1 MNAAATED
9 SPRERKAQAEADRAA
24 EAAAEDVRLGESP
37 PLTEQLHALY
47 AAGSGLILAV
57 RRFFVTL
64 KDLLRAEGRV
74 LWTGIPL
81 LFIGFVA
88 LIALAVSLWGCTVA
102 LIGWAL
108 MVATNSLG
116 LALGLLVAGHV
127 VLILGMWFML
137 KRGVYQVS
145 FPHAREELRAMR
157 VQFTEDVDRFT
168 HGLAAQMRAGASD
181 KDKPA

>member
-1 MNAAATED
+1 MSTTAEEST
-9 SPRERKAQAEADRAA
+9 RERKAQAAADAAAA
-24 EAAAEDVRLGESP
+24 EAADDVRLGENP

-47 AAGSGLILAV
+47 AAGAGLILALQ
-57 RRFFVTL
+57 RFFVTV
-64 KDLLRAEGRV
+64 KDLIRAEGRV

-88 LIALAVSLWGCTVA
+88 LIALAVSLWGCAVA

-116 LALGLLVAGHV
+116 LALGLLVCGHV
-127 VLILGMWFML
+127 VLIAGVWFML

-145 FPHAREELRAMR
+145 FPHARAELRAMR
-157 VQFTEDVDRFT
+157 AEFTEDMDRFT
-168 HGLAAQMRAGASD
+168 HGLSAQLRRGPD
-181 KDKPA
+181 GKDKPA

>member
-1 MNAAATED
+1 MNPAATEE
-9 SPRERKAQAEADRAA
+9 SPRERKAGIEADRAA
-24 EAAAEDVRLGESP
+24 EAAAEDVRRGESP
-37 PLTEQLHALY
+37 PLAEQMHALY
-47 AAGSGLILAV
+47 AAGSGLILAL

-64 KDLLRAEGRV
+64 KELLRAEGRV

-88 LIALAVSLWGCTVA
+88 LIALAVSLWGCAVA

-116 LALGLLVAGHV
+116 LALGLLVAGHI
-127 VLILGMWFML
+127 VLIAGVWFAL
-137 KRGVYQVS
+137 KRGVYQAS
-145 FPHAREELRAMR
+145 FPQARAELRAMR
-157 VQFTEDVDRFT
+157 TQFSEDIDRFT
-168 HGLAAQMRAGASD
+168 HGLTAQMRAGPPE

>member
-1 MNAAATED
+1 MNAAATGET
-9 SPRERKAQAEADRAA
+9 SREREAQAEADRAA
-24 EAAAEDVRLGESP
+24 AAATEDVRLGERP
-37 PLTEQLHALY
+37 PLSGQLHALY
-47 AAGSGLILAV
+47 AAGSGLLLALQ
-57 RRFFVTL
+57 RFFVTL

-116 LALGLLVAGHV
+116 LALGLLVCGHV
-127 VLILGMWFML
+127 VLIAGVWFML

-145 FPHAREELRAMR
+145 FPHARAELRAMR
-157 VQFTEDVDRFT
+157 VQFTDELDRFT
-168 HGLAAQMRAGASD
+168 HGLSAQMRGTPAD
-181 KDKPA
+181 EDKPS

>member
-1 MNAAATED
+1 MSTTAEEST
-9 SPRERKAQAEADRAA
+9 RERKARAA
-24 EAAAEDVRLGESP
+24 ADEAAAEAAEDVRLGESP

-47 AAGSGLILAV
+47 AAGAGLTLAL

-64 KDLLRAEGRV
+64 RDLLRAEGRV

-116 LALGLLVAGHV
+116 LALGLLVAGHI

-145 FPHAREELRAMR
+145 FPSARAELRAMR
-157 VQFTEDVDRFT
+157 TQFTEDIDRFT
-168 HGLAAQMRAGASD
+168 HGLSAQLRSSPD
-181 KDKPA
+181 EKDKPA

>member
-1 MNAAATED
+1 MNTVESEEAT
-9 SPRERKAQAEADRAA
+9 RERKAQAEADRAA

-47 AAGSGLILAV
+47 AAGSGLLLAL

-64 KDLLRAEGRV
+64 ADLLRAEGRV

-88 LIALAVSLWGCTVA
+88 LIALAVSLWGCAVA

-116 LALGLLVAGHV
+116 LALGLLVCGHV
-127 VLILGMWFML
+127 VLILGLWFML
-137 KRGVYQVS
+137 KRGVYQAS
-145 FPHAREELRAMR
+145 FPHARAELHAMR
-157 VQFTEDVDRFT
+157 TQFVADIDRFT
-168 HGLAAQMRAGASD
+168 HGLSAQMRSGPTD
-181 KDKPA
+181 QDKPA

>member
-1 MNAAATED
+1 MSTTAEE
-9 SPRERKAQAEADRAA
+9 SPRERKAEAEADRAA
-24 EAAAEDVRLGESP
+24 EAAAEDVRRGQSP

-47 AAGSGLILAV
+47 AAGSGLILALQ
-57 RRFFVTL
+57 RFFVTL

-88 LIALAVSLWGCTVA
+88 LIALAVSLWGCAMA

-145 FPHAREELRAMR
+145 FPHARAELGAMR
-157 VQFTEDVDRFT
+157 VQFTEDMDRFT
-168 HGLAAQMRAGASD
+168 HGLSAQMRKTPD
-181 KDKPA
+181 EKDKPA

>member
-1 MNAAATED
+1 MNAVGEE
-9 SPRERKAQAEADRAA
+9 PVRERKAQAAADAAAA
-24 EAAAEDVRLGESP
+24 EAAEDVRLGESP
-37 PLTEQLHALY
+37 PLKAQLHALY
-47 AAGSGLILAV
+47 AAGTGLALALQ
-57 RRFFVTL
+57 RFFVTL
-64 KDLLRAEGRV
+64 GELLRAEGRV

-116 LALGLLVAGHV
+116 LALGLLVVGHIA
-127 VLILGMWFML
+127 LILGMWFML
-137 KRGVYQVS
+137 KRGVYQAS
-145 FPHAREELRAMR
+145 FPHARAELRAMR
-157 VQFTEDVDRFT
+157 VQFAEDLDHFT
-168 HGLAAQMRAGASD
+168 HGLSAQLRSNPAE

>member
-1 MNAAATED
+1 MSTAAAEE
-9 SPRERKAQAEADRAA
+9 SPREQKAQAEADRAA
-24 EAAAEDVRLGESP
+24 EAAAEDVRLGQSP
-37 PLTEQLHALY
+37 PLAEQLHALY

-64 KDLLRAEGRV
+64 KDLVRAEGRV

-108 MVATNSLG
+108 MVATGSLG
-116 LALGLLVAGHV
+116 LALGLLVCGHV
-127 VLILGMWFML
+127 LLIAGVWFAL

-145 FPHAREELRAMR
+145 FPQARAELRAMR
-157 VQFTEDVDRFT
+157 VQFAEDVDRFT
-168 HGLAAQMRAGASD
+168 HGLSAQMRGSPKD
-181 KDKPA
+181 EDKPA